1 MTDQLE
7 DRERRRDGGRGTG
20 VVMRAVLAGLGG
32 LAVRMLAFAMPFVFQ
47 YRPDRGPIGLL
58 GPVFAVLIYVFA
70 VIPMRCLNRES
81 LRRAYYSRGH
91 STMESPYLKW
101 LLTGLVRHVRG
112 WVWGLPFLGA
122 AGYCVYYVA
131 ANYDNE
137 NLPVKAMWGPVQNF
151 PTLLG
156 MPSSLI
162 GGIAMVGVVLLLL
175 GLLFAYGWRKDMAV
189 EYLPVRSME
198 MSKVFR
204 WARRMHRHH
213 GPEMRK
219 CTFINFLLWLPG
231 ALGLFAVAAT
241 ELLDGVDI
249 SGPMAMSG
257 SLGDLIRNGVSSR
270 FLILTGAVF
279 FLVYVPLCVYRK
291 VRIAKTVAALM
302 KKSAHHKTRSGHH
315 EAG

>member
-1 MTDQLE
+1 MNDQLE
-7 DRERRRDGGRGTG
+7 DRERPKDDGWGKS
-20 VVMRAVLAGLGG
+20 VVFRAIMAGLGG
-32 LAVRMLAFAMPFVFQ
+32 LAVRMLALSMPFLFH
-47 YRPDRGPIGLL
+47 YRPERGLVGLL
-58 GPVFAVLIYVFA
+58 GPIFAVLIYVFA
-70 VIPMRCLNRES
+70 VIPMRCMNRES

-101 LLTGLVRHVRG
+101 LLTGFVRHVRG
-112 WVWGLPFLGA
+112 WVWGLPFMA
-122 AGYCVYYVA
+122 ATAYCVFYLVT
-131 ANYDNE
+131 NYETMPAPD
-137 NLPVKAMWGPVQNF
+137 LWVPVQNF

-156 MPSSLI
+156 MAPSLI
-162 GGIAMVGVVLLLL
+162 GGIAMVGAVLLLL
-175 GLLFAYGWRKDMAV
+175 LLLFAYGWRKDVAV

-198 MSKVFR
+198 MGKVFR

-219 CTFINFLLWLPG
+219 CTFVNFLLWLPG
-231 ALGLFAVAAT
+231 ALGLCAVAAS

-249 SGPMAMSG
+249 SAPMAMSG
-257 SLGDLIRNGVSSR
+257 SLDVLIRNVASPR

-302 KKSAHHKTRSGHH
+302 KKSAHHKTRSSHH